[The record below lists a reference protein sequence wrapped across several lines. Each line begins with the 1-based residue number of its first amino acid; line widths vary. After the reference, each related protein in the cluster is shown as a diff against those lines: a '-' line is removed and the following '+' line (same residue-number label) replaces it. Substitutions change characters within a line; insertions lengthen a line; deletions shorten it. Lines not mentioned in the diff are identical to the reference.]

1 MIVAFKG
8 FVIGT
13 VSSDAKKLPQTGQFS
28 DEKFL
33 VALGLL
39 FIFVGGAVL
48 VMNKRLSQNRK

>member
-13 VSSDAKKLPQTGQFS
+13 VSTNAKKLPQTGQLV
-28 DEKFL
+28 DENLL

-39 FIFVGGAVL
+39 FIIVGGAVL
-48 VMNKRLSQNRK
+48 IMNKRKIKI